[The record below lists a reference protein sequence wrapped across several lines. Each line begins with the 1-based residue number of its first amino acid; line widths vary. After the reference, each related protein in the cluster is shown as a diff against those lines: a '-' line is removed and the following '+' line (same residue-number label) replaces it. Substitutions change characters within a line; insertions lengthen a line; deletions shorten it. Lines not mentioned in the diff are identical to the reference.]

1 MIAREK
7 KAMIKMIAHMMIIYW
22 KVIRKRK
29 SENMMRGD
37 EDKSLRV
44 V

>member
-22 KVIRKRK
+22 KVVK
-29 SENMMRGD
+29 
-37 EDKSLRV
+37 L
-44 V
+44 